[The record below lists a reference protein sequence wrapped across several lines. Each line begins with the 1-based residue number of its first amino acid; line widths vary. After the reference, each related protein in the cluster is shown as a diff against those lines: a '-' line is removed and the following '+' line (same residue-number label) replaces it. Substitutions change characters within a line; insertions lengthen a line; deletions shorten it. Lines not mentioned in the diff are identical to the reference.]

1 VAARPVRILIGE
13 NDAIVALDIQTQLRR
28 LGYEATIRAGTLRE
42 VVTFAKE
49 SQPDLIVLNFN
60 ICGDTHGFDR
70 ARELQQVA
78 DIPIVFLSASAQD
91 VRENDPAIPQ
101 PYRCVGKPF
110 RLTALHAAIREL
122 LPDL

>member
-1 VAARPVRILIGE
+1 MGRGSVNLIGVAARPVRILIGE
-13 NDAIVALDIQTQLRR
+13 NDAIVAFDLQTQLRR

-60 ICGDTHGFDR
+60 LCGDTHGLDR
-70 ARELQQVA
+70 ARELQQIA

-91 VRENDPAIPQ
+91 VREN
-101 PYRCVGKPF
+101 VG
-110 RLTALHAAIREL
+110 
-122 LPDL
+122 